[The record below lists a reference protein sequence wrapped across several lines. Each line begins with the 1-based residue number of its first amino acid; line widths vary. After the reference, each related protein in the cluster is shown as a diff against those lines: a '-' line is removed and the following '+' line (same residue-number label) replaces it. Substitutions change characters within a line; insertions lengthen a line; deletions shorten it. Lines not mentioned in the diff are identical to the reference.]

1 MSEIVQHIDASNSVW
16 DEFERAKPSNPYN
29 YSEIQLIKRAT
40 SNNRWGLG

>member
-29 YSEIQLIKRAT
+29 YSEIQLIKR
-40 SNNRWGLG
+40 